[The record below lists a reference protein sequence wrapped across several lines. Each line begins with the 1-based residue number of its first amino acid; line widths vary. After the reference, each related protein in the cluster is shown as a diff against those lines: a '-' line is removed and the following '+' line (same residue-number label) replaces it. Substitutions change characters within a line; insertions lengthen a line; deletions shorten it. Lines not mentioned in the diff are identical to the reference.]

1 MNNDT
6 IDTREWWTYSHYS
19 TWSENGGLFSSIVTD
34 WLGGLK
40 FYVATTRDAIYL
52 ASGEIGIRSIDFY
65 GEITIGRD
73 IYQGGISSATGV
85 SWIHYLRWY
94 VATI

>member
-40 FYVATTRDAIYL
+40 GYIAT
-52 ASGEIGIRSIDFY
+52 
-65 GEITIGRD
+65 
-73 IYQGGISSATGV
+73 
-85 SWIHYLRWY
+85 
-94 VATI
+94 